1 MVRISPQQTTEL
13 KALLPPI
20 PRLNQDPEDKEP
32 ESEQTV
38 WRCVLPPRGR
48 FPREEAMMSLTAGLQ
63 RAIEQVAGYHI
74 SYILEAGGMEPRTFV
89 R

>member
-1 MVRISPQQTTEL
+1 MVRTSPQQTTEL
-13 KALLPPI
+13 KTLLPPI
-20 PRLNQDPEDKEP
+20 PRLNQDPGDKEP

-48 FPREEAMMSLTAGLQ
+48 FPTEEAMTSLPAGSQ
-63 RAIEQVAGYHI
+63 RAIKQVVGYYI